1 MASWTNDLQL
11 HALMRTYLTTV
22 ARLDAARKDLRPEAE
37 VDRLQAEKRDAAR
50 AYEEA
55 LLARGWQIPG
65 LALGPMAR
73 AARW

>member
-1 MASWTNDLQL
+1 MASWTNDGQL
-11 HALMRTYLTTV
+11 HALMRAYLSAV
-22 ARLDAARKDLRPEAE
+22 SRLDEAIQDGRPDAELEKLRT
-37 VDRLQAEKRDAAR
+37 DKRSAAR

-65 LALGPMAR
+65 LAIGPLAR